1 MSIYGQCLTE
11 QKYRKSVI
19 RTANFRKPFDPNIIF
34 FTFSSVFVYE
44 NIRNFINYAN
54 DVLLGSNG
62 GSYMYITIRNKNNVN
77 MAIVQRLII

>member
-34 FTFSSVFVYE
+34 FTFSSVFE
-44 NIRNFINYAN
+44 QSNILFNNFINYAN

-62 GSYMYITIRNKNNVN
+62 GSYMYITI
-77 MAIVQRLII
+77 